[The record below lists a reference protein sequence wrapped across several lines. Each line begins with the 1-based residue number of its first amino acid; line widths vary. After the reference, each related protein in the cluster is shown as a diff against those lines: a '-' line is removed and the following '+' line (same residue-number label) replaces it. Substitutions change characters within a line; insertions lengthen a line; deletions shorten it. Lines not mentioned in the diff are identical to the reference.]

1 MKVSRLC
8 DAPESSPISP
18 SGLCQQRPGQAL
30 LSSAFSGGDDE
41 TVTWRLKLFPR
52 GSDERH
58 EQFVSVFLVS
68 CNTRCVSAR
77 ARFSVIDAQ
86 EQVAIRKCTEMR
98 MFKSKG
104 DGWGFGILVA
114 RLALKQNSSH
124 LLPNDT
130 LTLKCEVVALESST
144 PRAPGTSG
152 EMALPALPKCRL
164 SDDLEWLLES
174 GSHTDVTL
182 IVGSETFLA
191 HKSILAARSP
201 VFQEMFEHTTME
213 DDEVVIA
220 DVEPDVFADLL
231 LFVYTGC
238 VQESIR
244 KPDCLLRAACKYKLD
259 RLKQARLAEVRGS
272 WSTYD
277 ILHKN
282 VKTVVAFDDSTV
294 NQQSHVLMICTY
306 LYFSDRI
313 VGVSDFSQAPATRKA
328 ADAGNN
334 DPYVGGGWHN
344 SETGQVL
351 SNYMTW
357 QRPFAVGFGYL
368 SEG

>member
-1 MKVSRLC
+1 MVC
-8 DAPESSPISP
+8 
-18 SGLCQQRPGQAL
+18 LCQQRPGQAL

-231 LFVYTGC
+231 LFVYTG
-238 VQESIR
+238 
-244 KPDCLLRAACKYKLD
+244 
-259 RLKQARLAEVRGS
+259 
-272 WSTYD
+272 
-277 ILHKN
+277 
-282 VKTVVAFDDSTV
+282 
-294 NQQSHVLMICTY
+294 Y